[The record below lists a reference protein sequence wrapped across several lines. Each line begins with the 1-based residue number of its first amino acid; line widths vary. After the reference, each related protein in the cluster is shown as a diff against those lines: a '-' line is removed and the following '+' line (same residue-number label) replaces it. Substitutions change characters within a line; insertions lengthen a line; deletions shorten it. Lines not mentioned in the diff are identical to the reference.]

1 MEFHKTGWFFP
12 RIEWCRKTMQHSHK
26 AGSLKQ
32 VNKSHK
38 QSKASK
44 RSIKMK
50 QGGRIEAVEKMVLKD
65 K

>member
-1 MEFHKTGWFFP
+1 
-12 RIEWCRKTMQHSHK
+12 MQHSHI

-50 QGGRIEAVEKMVLKD
+50 QGGRIETVEKMVLKD

>member
-1 MEFHKTGWFFP
+1 
-12 RIEWCRKTMQHSHK
+12 MQHSHK

-32 VNKSHK
+32 VNKTHK

-50 QGGRIEAVEKMVLKD
+50 QGGRVEAVDKLVLKD
-65 K
+65 KYVFLTRLIH

>member
-1 MEFHKTGWFFP
+1 
-12 RIEWCRKTMQHSHK
+12 MQHSHK

-50 QGGRIEAVEKMVLKD
+50 QGGRVEAVDKLVLKD
-65 K
+65 KYLFLSRLIYQNTES

>member
-1 MEFHKTGWFFP
+1 
-12 RIEWCRKTMQHSHK
+12 MQHSHK

-50 QGGRIEAVEKMVLKD
+50 QGGRVEAVDKLVLKD
-65 K
+65 KYLFLSRLICQNTES